1 MRTPMFTNTN
11 LYIFGQQLIQSMKVQ
26 STTTQQ
32 DDHFLI
38 ADYDYKST
46 NIEKNGDKYI
56 AKPQITNFKFKTDT
70 RIPKVGVMLVG
81 WGGNNGTTLTGG
93 ILANKFNIT
102 WNSRRGT
109 HQPNFYGSLTQSS
122 VIKIGTC
129 NTEEVFVP
137 FKDVLPMVNPCDI
150 VFGGWDISSLN
161 LADAMGRAQ
170 VVDYDLQQKLRPY
183 LEKLV
188 PLPSIYYPDFIAAN
202 QGDRADNVIPGNNKL
217 EHLNTI
223 RKNIADFKQQNNL
236 DKVILLWTANT
247 ERFCVEDPNV
257 HGTAEKLMKSI
268 ESSHPENQCINN
280 FCMCCLFRRMLIHQ
294 WITIKYYCSR
304 KKAGVFVAGDD
315 FKTGQTKFKTCLVE
329 YLVGAGIKPKA
340 IISYNH
346 LGNNDG
352 KNLSQESCF
361 KSKERSKKT
370 CVDDILESNKVLYPT
385 EEELNIDHTIVIKY
399 CPETGD
405 SKKAMD
411 EYIAEIF
418 LGGRQTFAVYNVCED
433 SLLAAPLIM
442 DLLLLCE
449 LFERIQFSK
458 DSSEF
463 QRFDTVLSWLSYLM
477 KAPKSES
484 GITTINALSRQRAML
499 ENLVKVCA
507 GLTVDDNLRLEVR
520 YGASRFQQ

>member
-1 MRTPMFTNTN
+1 
-11 LYIFGQQLIQSMKVQ
+11 MKVQ

-38 ADYDYKST
+38 SNYDYKST

-70 RIPKVGVMLVG
+70 RIPKLGVMLVG

-102 WNSRRGT
+102 WNSKRGT

-150 VFGGWDISSLN
+150 VFGGWDISSMN
-161 LADAMGRAQ
+161 LADAMNRAQ
-170 VVDYDLQQKLRPY
+170 VVEYDLQQKLRPY

-217 EHLNTI
+217 EHLNII

-247 ERFCVEDPNV
+247 ERFCVEDPNI
-257 HGTAEKLMKSI
+257 HGTAEKLLKSI
-268 ESSHPENQCINN
+268 ESSHPEISASTIFACAACLEGCSFINGSPQN
-280 FCMCCLFRRMLIHQ
+280 
-294 WITIKYYCSR
+294 TIVPGVIELAE
-304 KKAGVFVAGDD
+304 KAGVFVAGDD

-449 LFERIQFSK
+449 LFERIQFQK
-458 DSSEF
+458 DASEY

-484 GITTINALSRQRAML
+484 GITTINSLSRQRAML

-507 GLTVDDNLRLEVR
+507 GLTIDDNLRLEVR